1 MLMHKY
7 LISMLMMMLLVGI
20 VFLLKKVCKKIKKAI
35 GGRTLDGILYGKYD
49 DIVSIKD
56 YDLKVRNRR
65 KY

>member
-1 MLMHKY
+1 
-7 LISMLMMMLLVGI
+7 MLMMMLLVGI